1 MLRFLVENVDM
12 DQIQAIVGVIGRAH
26 GIRGEVMV
34 EPRTDVP
41 ELRFARGA
49 EVISEDGKHGFTVS
63 AMRFQQ
69 NKMIVS
75 FAGID
80 DRTKAEEIRGIV
92 LQAIVDNSETP
103 DDPEEFYDRHLIGL
117 RVLNAA
123 GEQAGTIESVDHAGS
138 QDLLVVAT
146 SAGKR
151 LVPFVE
157 PLVPV
162 VNVKDGFVQIADI
175 HGLLDDDEEIAQ

>member
-1 MLRFLVENVDM
+1 M

-41 ELRFARGA
+41 ELRFAEGA
-49 EVISEDGKHGFTVS
+49 EVISEDGKRGFTVA
-63 AMRFQQ
+63 AMRLQQ
-69 NKMIVS
+69 GRMIVS
-75 FAGID
+75 FEGID
-80 DRTKAEEIRGIV
+80 DRTKAESIRGTV
-92 LQAIVDNSETP
+92 LQAFVDNAETP

-123 GEQAGTIESVDHAGS
+123 GEQAGTIESIDHAGS

-146 SAGKR
+146 SSGKR
-151 LVPFVE
+151 LIPFVE

-162 VNVKDGFVQIADI
+162 VDMKEGFVQIADV
-175 HGLLDDDEEIAQ
+175 HGLLDDDAEIAQ